1 MSGIIPIYQRLTN
14 YYRHRILNH
23 ELQPGQPID
32 SINKIILKHQV
43 SRETAK
49 LVLKNLIDEKLILSK
64 AGKGSFVTQIQQTT
78 DQWGMV
84 IPFYSPNIEQL
95 ITFLTIEAEQ
105 RNRKLSYFFHYNN
118 SKEEERLVGSMV
130 MEGYEAI
137 IVVPNYDE
145 SLTAE
150 FYRRLMAG
158 NTSVVLVDNTMT
170 GSFFR
175 YVVQSYDLG
184 VKRAI
189 DYLVSRT
196 KKNLLFLKN
205 EIWKGRNLLDELM
218 EHTFRNIITSG
229 YSGKSVY
236 VTENMKK
243 LSKDFFREC
252 EIGGVLCCSD
262 ADAVRLIGRLKNW
275 RFRIPKDVS
284 IINYGNTE
292 LTALFSPSI
301 TAIDCMYESMARKTA
316 SLIDQGNKAGKFEQY
331 VIEPQLI
338 IRKT

>member
-64 AGKGSFVTQIQQTT
+64 AGKGSFVTQIQQTN

-84 IPFYSPNIEQL
+84 LPFFSPNIEQL
-95 ITFLTIEAEQ
+95 ITYLTIEAEQ
-105 RNRKLSYFFHYNN
+105 RNRKLKYFFHYNN
-118 SKEEERLVGSMV
+118 PKEEERLVGSMV
-130 MEGYEAI
+130 MEGFEAI

-189 DYLVSRT
+189 DYLVLRT
-196 KKNLLFLKN
+196 DRNLLFLKN
-205 EIWKGRNLLDELM
+205 EVWKGRNLLDELM
-218 EHTFRNIITSG
+218 ENTFRNIISSN
-229 YSGKSVY
+229 YSGKMVY
-236 VTENMKK
+236 VAENMKN
-243 LSKDFFREC
+243 LSRDFFREC

-262 ADAVRLIGRLKNW
+262 ADAVRLIGRLKSW
-275 RFRIPKDVS
+275 RFRIPGDVS

-301 TAIDCMYESMARKTA
+301 TVIDCMYENMAKKTA

>member
-64 AGKGSFVTQIQQTT
+64 AGKGSFVTQIQQTN
-78 DQWGMV
+78 DQWGMI
-84 IPFYSPNIEQL
+84 IPFFSPNIEQL
-95 ITFLTIEAEQ
+95 ITFFTIEAEL
-105 RNRKLSYFFHYNN
+105 RKRKLNYFFHYNN
-118 SKEEERLVGSMV
+118 PKEEERLVGSMV
-130 MEGYEAI
+130 MEGFEAI
-137 IVVPNYDE
+137 IIVPNYDE
-145 SLTAE
+145 SLTAD

-196 KKNLLFLKN
+196 DRNLLFLKN
-205 EIWKGRNLLDELM
+205 EIWKGRYLLDELM
-218 EHTFRNIITSG
+218 ENTFRNIVTSG
-229 YSGKSVY
+229 YSEKLVY
-236 VTENMKK
+236 VAENMKN
-243 LSKDFFREC
+243 LSRDFFREC
-252 EIGGVLCCSD
+252 GIGGVLCCSD

-301 TAIDCMYESMARKTA
+301 TVIDCMYETMAKKTA
-316 SLIDQGNKAGKFEQY
+316 SLIDQGNKAGKYEQY